1 MFISPCIGKS
11 ITIPASVE
19 FSDIIDTVSEHLP
32 GLVRHPTVVTMVD
45 HYVVHNVLDVGFKL
59 LQDPVNQGVR
69 YLETQSYSLQGVLKT
84 WSHVVR
90 IS

>member
-11 ITIPASVE
+11 VTIPASVE

-45 HYVVHNVLDVGFKL
+45 HYVVHNVLDVRFKL
-59 LQDPVNQGVR
+59 LQDPVNQCIR
-69 YLETQSYSLQGVLKT
+69 DKETNNTVLLDNT
-84 WSHVVR
+84 LTFSG
-90 IS
+90 